1 MTLTS
6 YPSSWSL
13 TSHSPLIKKRLSRS
27 DSAGSL
33 PDNILDKR
41 DAKGRTTF
49 FNATKVGDINEA
61 KRLLNAGSD
70 VNRGDIYKV
79 TPLHEAV
86 ERSNSQIVEFLV
98 SKGIVLL
105 QIDTSYEEVGVKL
118 VYNVVKSFLNWKI
131 TLATTPIHHS
141 NTV

>member
-1 MTLTS
+1 MKYFRFSSDFLPWINDLFTTDTPREDRRGEGDMTLTS

-13 TSHSPLIKKRLSRS
+13 TSQSPLINKKRLTRS

-49 FNATKVGDINEA
+49 FNATKVGDLEEA
-61 KRLLNAGSD
+61 KRLFSAGSD
-70 VNRGDIYKV
+70 VNKGDIYRI

-86 ERSNSQIVEFLV
+86 ERSNLEVVEFLIA
-98 SKGIVLL
+98 KGIYH
-105 QIDTSYEEVGVKL
+105 QC
-118 VYNVVKSFLNWKI
+118 
-131 TLATTPIHHS
+131 
-141 NTV
+141 